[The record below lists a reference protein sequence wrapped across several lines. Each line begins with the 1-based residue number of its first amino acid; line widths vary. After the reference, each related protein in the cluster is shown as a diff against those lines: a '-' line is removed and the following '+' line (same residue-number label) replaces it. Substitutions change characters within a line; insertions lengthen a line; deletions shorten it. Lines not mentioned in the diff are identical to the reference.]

1 MTTILI
7 LCLLGLVFT
16 PVLSILLALLSIP
29 LLLVLPL
36 RILAAVFLLVKAL
49 FLLPF
54 RLLNLAPSVVLIL
67 IVLLLI

>member
-16 PVLSILLALLSIP
+16 PVLSILLALLGIP

-36 RILAAVFLLVKAL
+36 LILAAVFLLVKAL

>member
-36 RILAAVFLLVKAL
+36 LILAAVFLLVKAL